1 MILFLSGCCLV
12 ANAQKKLPP
21 FINPQSY
28 NWADSVLDRMTLEEK
43 IGQLFMVQMQS
54 VWPQRDLDSLASLIR
69 NYHIGGIIV
78 FKGGPY
84 RQAECINRMQ
94 SEASVPLLVGI
105 DGEWGLS
112 MRMDSTIRFP
122 RQMTLT
128 AMGNDSM
135 IYETAAEIGRQCK
148 RMGIQLNFAPD
159 IDINNN
165 PLNPV
170 INTRSFSDDK
180 IVVSR
185 HGMQYMKGLQDNKVI
200 ACAKHFPGHGD
211 TDTDSHYSLP
221 VINKSEKEL
230 DTLEWYPF
238 KQLINGGVD
247 CIMTGHLNVPLLD
260 DENNPA
266 SLSSKII
273 RTYLEKDLDFKG
285 IIVSDALNMKGAMI
299 EGAKP
304 GDMELKALLA
314 GNDILLMSENVPQ
327 AFEKI
332 KTAVEKRKFRKSK
345 LDDRVRKILMVK
357 HWVGLNHYTPIDTTN
372 IYYDLN
378 PADASFLN
386 YRLYEGA
393 VTLLQNNDN
402 ILPLQHSSEITTA
415 SVEINDSLNNTFQNT
430 LNLFAPVNTFA
441 MIKDAPDSAIDSL
454 TNILSDY
461 STVIVSIHNTT
472 TKPQSNFGITASMNK
487 LIEKLSSKTKVI
499 VVLFGNSYCL
509 SKLEL
514 PDSVKGLVIAYEDT
528 YLPQYITAQAL
539 FGAVSMRGRLPV
551 TVSEKFVRGS
561 GVSLISSSDIVKY
574 TLPAE
579 LDIDDS
585 CLIKVDSIVNDAIH
599 RKAMPGCQIYAS
611 VDGKV
616 IYNKSFGYTTYDN
629 T

>member
-1 MILFLSGCCLV
+1 MCMRKNFFLLLFLSGCCLV

-148 RMGIQLNFAPD
+148 RTGIQLNFAPD

-180 IVVSR
+180 TVVSR

-378 PADASFLN
+378 PA
-386 YRLYEGA
+386 
-393 VTLLQNNDN
+393 
-402 ILPLQHSSEITTA
+402 
-415 SVEINDSLNNTFQNT
+415 
-430 LNLFAPVNTFA
+430 
-441 MIKDAPDSAIDSL
+441 
-454 TNILSDY
+454 
-461 STVIVSIHNTT
+461 
-472 TKPQSNFGITASMNK
+472 
-487 LIEKLSSKTKVI
+487 
-499 VVLFGNSYCL
+499 
-509 SKLEL
+509 
-514 PDSVKGLVIAYEDT
+514 
-528 YLPQYITAQAL
+528 
-539 FGAVSMRGRLPV
+539 
-551 TVSEKFVRGS
+551 
-561 GVSLISSSDIVKY
+561 
-574 TLPAE
+574 
-579 LDIDDS
+579 
-585 CLIKVDSIVNDAIH
+585 
-599 RKAMPGCQIYAS
+599 
-611 VDGKV
+611 
-616 IYNKSFGYTTYDN
+616 
-629 T
+629 

>member
-285 IIVSDALNMKGAMI
+285 IIVSDTH
-299 EGAKP
+299 EY
-304 GDMELKALLA
+304 ERC
-314 GNDILLMSENVPQ
+314 ND
-327 AFEKI
+327 
-332 KTAVEKRKFRKSK
+332 
-345 LDDRVRKILMVK
+345 
-357 HWVGLNHYTPIDTTN
+357 
-372 IYYDLN
+372 
-378 PADASFLN
+378 
-386 YRLYEGA
+386 
-393 VTLLQNNDN
+393 
-402 ILPLQHSSEITTA
+402 
-415 SVEINDSLNNTFQNT
+415 
-430 LNLFAPVNTFA
+430 
-441 MIKDAPDSAIDSL
+441 
-454 TNILSDY
+454 
-461 STVIVSIHNTT
+461 
-472 TKPQSNFGITASMNK
+472 
-487 LIEKLSSKTKVI
+487 
-499 VVLFGNSYCL
+499 
-509 SKLEL
+509 
-514 PDSVKGLVIAYEDT
+514 
-528 YLPQYITAQAL
+528 
-539 FGAVSMRGRLPV
+539 
-551 TVSEKFVRGS
+551 
-561 GVSLISSSDIVKY
+561 
-574 TLPAE
+574 
-579 LDIDDS
+579 
-585 CLIKVDSIVNDAIH
+585 
-599 RKAMPGCQIYAS
+599 
-611 VDGKV
+611 
-616 IYNKSFGYTTYDN
+616 
-629 T
+629 